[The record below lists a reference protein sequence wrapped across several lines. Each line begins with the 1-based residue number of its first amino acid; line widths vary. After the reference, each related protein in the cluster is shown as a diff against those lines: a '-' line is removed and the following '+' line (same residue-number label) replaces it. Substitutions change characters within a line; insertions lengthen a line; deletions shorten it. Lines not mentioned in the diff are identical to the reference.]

1 MATAT
6 GDAVLRAYNRAAK
19 KFDKDPDLV
28 GTHESAGF
36 IIPDGQKRGK
46 RKGFQVFV
54 RMVRYD
60 EEKLKADPM
69 SGGLLAPL

>member
-6 GDAVLRAYNRAAK
+6 GNAVLRAYNRAAK
-19 KFDKDPDLV
+19 KFEKDPAIV
-28 GTHESAGF
+28 STHESAGF

-54 RMVRYD
+54 RVVRFD
-60 EEKLKADPM
+60 ESMLKRKPE
-69 SGGLLAPL
+69 SGGLLASL